1 MKFEKLYKTRFE
13 AELFN
18 CNDIFA
24 FRMQQ
29 ETHINDN
36 QKLSGPVPAVRRR
49 PRLPPQNAI
58 NFDDDIEEYNEIVD
72 KCQSIE
78 IGV

>member
-1 MKFEKLYKTRFE
+1 
-13 AELFN
+13 
-18 CNDIFA
+18 
-24 FRMQQ
+24 MQQ

-58 NFDDDIEEYNEIVD
+58 NFDDDIQEYDEIVD

-78 IGV
+78 IGVW

>member
-1 MKFEKLYKTRFE
+1 
-13 AELFN
+13 
-18 CNDIFA
+18 
-24 FRMQQ
+24 MQQ

-36 QKLSGPVPAVRRR
+36 QKLPGPLPMVRRR

-58 NFDDDIEEYNEIVD
+58 NFDDDIEEYDEVVN

-78 IGV
+78 TGV